1 MPGEDVPRLAPNH
14 HPRRRMELVIG
25 EDPELRLVRLFPI
38 KRSTTIDIGIKAH
51 LAGAWGTA
59 P

>member
-1 MPGEDVPRLAPNH
+1 MPDENVPHLASNH

-25 EDPELRLVRLFPI
+25 GDPELRLVRLFPME
-38 KRSTTIDIGIKAH
+38 RSTAVDIGAKAR
-51 LAGAWGTA
+51 LAGAWGTT